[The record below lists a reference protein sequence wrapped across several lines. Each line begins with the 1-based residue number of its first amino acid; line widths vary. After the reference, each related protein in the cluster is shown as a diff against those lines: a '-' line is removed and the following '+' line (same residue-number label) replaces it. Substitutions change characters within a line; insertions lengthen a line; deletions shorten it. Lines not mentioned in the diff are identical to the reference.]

1 MELFFGGAAGE
12 VTGSKHVIKTAH
24 ASVLL
29 DCGMSQGHHNDRER
43 NTSFL
48 FQPQQINAVI
58 ISHAHLDH
66 VGMLPLLVKLGF
78 RGPIFST
85 PATMELAELILLD
98 AAKIQEQDA
107 EFAARHHF
115 KEVHEPLYTMDD
127 IPPVMQ
133 LFHPTPYARTGAWTE
148 AANGIQFRFLDAGHI
163 LGSAITELRITENG
177 RTQGLVFTG
186 DLGRPK
192 MPLLRDPEFPKDPA
206 QTLIL
211 EATYGTR
218 RHGDITKVEEQ
229 LIQIIGQAMERKSKI
244 VVPAFS
250 LGRTQALVY
259 ILHKLTD
266 EGKIPRIPIVVD
278 SPLAQRITD
287 VYERHQR
294 EYDAETLSD
303 FSIKNE
309 DPLYFR
315 NLEYTHTVDESKALN
330 SRGGPLMIISAS
342 GMASGGRVMHH
353 LRNTISDPNN
363 IVLLTGYQAVHT
375 LGRRILEQA
384 KTVHIY
390 GEDIP
395 LHAQVFTVND
405 LSAHA
410 DGLEL
415 QQFAEHCQSLE
426 RIFLVHAE
434 PDKADAFR
442 NQLLADHPKWKV
454 ELPVIGQRFSL

>member
-1 MELFFGGAAGE
+1 MEIFFGGAAGE

-29 DCGMSQGHHNDRER
+29 DCGMSQGHHNDREK

-48 FQPQQINAVI
+48 FQPSEINAVI

-78 RGPIFST
+78 RGPIFAT

-98 AAKIQEQDA
+98 AAKLQEQDA

-127 IPPVMQ
+127 IPPVME
-133 LFHPTPYARTGAWTE
+133 LFQPTPYCRNDEWTT
-148 AANGIQFRFLDAGHI
+148 AAHGIRFRFRDAGHI
-163 LGSAITELRITENG
+163 LGSAITEIEVTEHG
-177 RTQGLVFTG
+177 RVQGICFTG
-186 DLGRPK
+186 DLGRPG
-192 MPLLRDPEFPKDPA
+192 MPLLRDPEYPTAPT

-218 RHGDITKVEEQ
+218 RHGNISSVEER
-229 LIQIIGQAMERKSKI
+229 LIEVVAQAIERKSKI
-244 VVPAFS
+244 IVPAFS

-259 ILHKLTD
+259 ILHRLTD
-266 EGKIPRIPIVVD
+266 AGKLPRIPIVVD

-303 FSIKNE
+303 FSVKNE

-353 LRNTISDPNN
+353 LRNTVSDPNT
-363 IVLLTGYQAVHT
+363 IVLLTGYQALHT
-375 LGRRILEQA
+375 LGRRLLEGA
-384 KTVHIY
+384 KTVRIF

-395 LHAQVFTVND
+395 VHAQVATVND

-410 DGLEL
+410 DGIEL
-415 QQFAEHCQSLE
+415 QQFAEHCNGLE
-426 RIFLVHAE
+426 RTFLVHCE
-434 PDKADAFR
+434 PESADAFR
-442 NQLLADHPKWKV
+442 VQLLNAHPKWKV
-454 ELPVIGQRFSL
+454 ELPTIGQRYSF

>member
-1 MELFFGGAAGE
+1 
-12 VTGSKHVIKTAH
+12 
-24 ASVLL
+24 
-29 DCGMSQGHHNDRER
+29 
-43 NTSFL
+43 
-48 FQPQQINAVI
+48 
-58 ISHAHLDH
+58 
-66 VGMLPLLVKLGF
+66 
-78 RGPIFST
+78 
-85 PATMELAELILLD
+85 MELAELIMLD
-98 AAKIQEQDA
+98 AAKLQEQDA
-107 EFAARHHF
+107 EFATRHHF
-115 KEVHEPLYTMDD
+115 KEVHQPLYTMDD

-133 LFHPTPYARTGAWTE
+133 LFRPTPYARTGEWTE
-148 AANGIQFRFLDAGHI
+148 AANGIKFRYLDAGHI
-163 LGSAITELRITENG
+163 LGSAITELHLTENG

-218 RHGDITKVEEQ
+218 RHGDIAKVEEQ
-229 LIQIIGQAMERKSKI
+229 LIAVIAQALERKSKI

-259 ILHKLTD
+259 ILHRLTD
-266 EGKIPRIPIVVD
+266 AGRIPRIPIVVD

-294 EYDAETLSD
+294 EYDAETLTD
-303 FSIKNE
+303 FSNKNE

-353 LRNTISDPNN
+353 LRNTVSDPNT
-363 IVLLTGYQAVHT
+363 IVLLTGYQALHT
-375 LGRRILEQA
+375 LGRRLYEGA
-384 KTVHIY
+384 KSVRIF

-395 LHAQVFTVND
+395 VHAQVTTVND

-410 DGLEL
+410 DGIEL
-415 QQFAEHCQSLE
+415 QQFAEHCQQLE
-426 RIFLVHAE
+426 RIFLVHCE

-442 NQLLADHPKWKV
+442 NQLLAEHPKWKV
-454 ELPVIGQRFSL
+454 ELPSIGQRYSF